1 MNPMIN
7 EELLTLY
14 YYDDGLTDDEKSSIA
29 AALRSN
35 ISIASQYKSLCVQ
48 LDRWNEPDI
57 EAPPAHLVPQ
67 LQETL
72 ARAVRAEHQSLTRSR
87 PRLHFLSFFWGAGAT
102 AILVLGLGAG
112 FYLSQYRHLD
122 YPDIPTRNIPTG
134 DILTGNIPTDPGFAA
149 ASSSFSRGLQ
159 SHLRDSQFELARLP
173 VTSADDQTQ
182 LLMQIIEQNRL
193 FERAAMQ
200 NDAQDV
206 ARVMRAFEPI
216 LIRLASGDVAPKDA
230 DALRAQLSF
239 ELKVMLTKI
248 SQPTSKDPQS
258 I

>member
-7 EELLTLY
+7 DELLTLY
-14 YYDDGLTDDEKSSIA
+14 YYDDGLTEDEKSSIA
-29 AALRSN
+29 AALRADM
-35 ISIASQYKSLCVQ
+35 SIAAQYKKLCNE
-48 LDRWNEPDI
+48 LDRWNEPDVK
-57 EAPPAHLVPQ
+57 AAPAHLVPQ

-72 ARAVRAEHQSLTRSR
+72 ARAVRAEHQAVTQPRS
-87 PRLHFLSFFWGAGAT
+87 RLHFLSFVWGAGVT

-112 FYLSQYRHLD
+112 LYLTQDRQLD
-122 YPDIPTRNIPTG
+122 YLDIPTG
-134 DILTGNIPTDPGFAA
+134 DIPKDNVLTNPGFAA
-149 ASSSFSRGLQ
+149 VSSTFSRGLQ

-173 VTSADDQTQ
+173 VTSADDQTK

-193 FERAAMQ
+193 FERAAVQ

-206 ARVMRAFEPI
+206 ARVLRAFEPI
-216 LIRLASGDVAPKDA
+216 LMRLASGDVAPKDA